1 MSWKLS
7 DIDWPMCL
15 DYFEFD
21 YYDTVYN
28 DSSLL
33 IPIQAPFHRRIEFE
47 LGSQKIPC
55 NQEYAFIVRVM
66 ED

>member
-1 MSWKLS
+1 
-7 DIDWPMCL
+7 MCL

>member
-1 MSWKLS
+1 MS

-28 DSSLL
+28 ESTFK
-33 IPIQAPFHRRIEFE
+33 QTFQVPFHPRMEFE
-47 LGSQKIPC
+47 MLSTKVPC
-55 NQEYAFIVRVM
+55 NEEYAFIVRVM
-66 ED
+66 AK